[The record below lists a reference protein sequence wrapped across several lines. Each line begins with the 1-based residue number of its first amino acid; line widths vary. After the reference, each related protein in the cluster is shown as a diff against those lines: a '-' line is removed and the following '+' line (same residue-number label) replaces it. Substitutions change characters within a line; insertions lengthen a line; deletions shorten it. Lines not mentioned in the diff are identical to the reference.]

1 MTDWKR
7 VKGTQT
13 EAPLLIDIVSSPD
26 TVYEHRNIEQ
36 KQDEE
41 ENNYWEYDERTFTK
55 DEYILYQSSKI
66 SSLDDTLVELKDD
79 NLTTMEL
86 VLDLYLNSGGV
97 EE

>member
-7 VKGTQT
+7 VKGTQD
-13 EAPLLIDIVSSPD
+13 ESPLLIDIVSSPD